1 MRTTMRTAG
10 LAGAAVALAASVIT
24 APSAAASAA
33 SFCNQIAGQWNGQY
47 CTAAVPSD
55 RKAVREI
62 SIAIPAEIDNPVV
75 GAAISSYLTDLMNNW
90 RRAAQG
96 MAQNSRGNANFEVFH
111 HGNIHT
117 VVFRETYDS
126 ESTGRFE
133 GAAIQS
139 AYRTFAF
146 DSAAGRQIQ
155 LADVVDVAA
164 IPTLGAPFIQAAL
177 DQAPPAHEPNTY
189 PFIAERWTPD
199 KVYSGGYKAW
209 ALTPDELIL
218 YLPDYPVA
226 RDTPVDFTPSKYIWS
241 MTGGT
246 VQPRIPLSA
255 LAPALRPGI

>member
-1 MRTTMRTAG
+1 MRLGVLT
-10 LAGAAVALAASVIT
+10 GAAIAAAASVLT
-24 APSAAASAA
+24 SPAAGASAVGL
-33 SFCNQIAGQWNGQY
+33 CDQIGGQWNGQY
-47 CTAAVPSD
+47 CQATVVSE

-62 SIAIPAEIDNPVV
+62 NIAIPAEVDNPVI
-75 GAAISSYLTDLMNNW
+75 GGAISGYLSTLMNNW
-90 RRAAQG
+90 RTAAAQ
-96 MAQNSRGNANFEVFH
+96 MHQNSRGDANFEVFH

-117 VVFRETYDS
+117 VVFHETYDS

-155 LADVVDVAA
+155 LSDVVDINA
-164 IPTLGAPFIQAAL
+164 IPTLGAPYIQAAL
-177 DQAPPAHEPNTY
+177 DQAPPAHQPNTY
-189 PFIAERWTPD
+189 PFIPERWTPD

-209 ALTPDELIL
+209 ALTPNELIL
-218 YLPDYPVA
+218 YMPDYPVA
-226 RDTPVDFTPSKYIWS
+226 RDTPIDFTPANYIWS
-241 MTGGT
+241 MTGGV

>member
-1 MRTTMRTAG
+1 MRTTMRIAG
-10 LAGAAVALAASVIT
+10 LAGAVIATAASVVA

-33 SFCNQIAGQWNGQY
+33 SFCDQVGGQWNGQY
-47 CTAAVPSD
+47 CHASVLSD
-55 RKAVREI
+55 RKAVRDI
-62 SIAIPAEIDNPVV
+62 NIAVPAEIDNPVIG
-75 GAAISSYLTDLMNNW
+75 GAINGYLTSLMNNW
-90 RRAAQG
+90 RNAATQ
-96 MAQNSRGNANFEVFH
+96 MHQNSRGDANFEVFH
-111 HGNIHT
+111 RGNIHT
-117 VVFRETYDS
+117 VVFHETYDS

-155 LADVVDVAA
+155 LSDVVDINA

-189 PFIAERWTPD
+189 PFIPERWTPD
-199 KVYSGGYKAW
+199 KVFSGGYKAW
-209 ALTPDELIL
+209 ALTPNELIL
-218 YLPDYPVA
+218 YMPDYPVA

>member
-1 MRTTMRTAG
+1 MRKKMRVSG
-10 LAGAAVALAASVIT
+10 FAGAAVAAAAAVLT
-24 APSAAASAA
+24 APTAGASAVP
-33 SFCNQIAGQWNGQY
+33 FCDQIGGQWNGQY
-47 CTAAVPSD
+47 CHASVLSD
-55 RKAVREI
+55 RKAVRDI
-62 SIAIPAEIDNPVV
+62 NIAIPAELDNPVV
-75 GAAISSYLTDLMNNW
+75 GGQIAGYLTDLMNNW
-90 RRAAQG
+90 RTAGQG
-96 MAQNSRGNANFEVFH
+96 MAQNSRGDANFEVFH

-117 VVFRETYDS
+117 VVFHETYDS

-146 DSAAGRQIQ
+146 DSAAGRQVQ
-155 LADVVDVAA
+155 LADVVDVGA
-164 IPTLGAPFIQAAL
+164 IPALGAPFIQAAL
-177 DQAPPAHEPNTY
+177 DQAPPAHEANTY
-189 PFIAERWTPD
+189 PFTPDRWTPD

-218 YLPDYPVA
+218 YMPDYPVA
-226 RDTPVDFTPSKYIWS
+226 RDSPIDFTTAKYIWS

>member
-1 MRTTMRTAG
+1 MRLGVLT
-10 LAGAAVALAASVIT
+10 GAAIAAAASVLT
-24 APSAAASAA
+24 SPAAGASAVGL
-33 SFCNQIAGQWNGQY
+33 CDQIGGQWNGQY
-47 CTAAVPSD
+47 CQATVVSE

-62 SIAIPAEIDNPVV
+62 NISIPAEVDNPVI
-75 GAAISSYLTDLMNNW
+75 GGAISGYLSTLMNNW
-90 RRAAQG
+90 RTAAAQ
-96 MAQNSRGNANFEVFH
+96 MHQNSRGDANFEVFH

-117 VVFRETYDS
+117 VVFHETYDS

-155 LADVVDVAA
+155 LSDVVDINA
-164 IPTLGAPFIQAAL
+164 IPTLGAPYIQAAL
-177 DQAPPAHEPNTY
+177 DQAPPAHQPNTY
-189 PFIAERWTPD
+189 PFIPERWTPD

-209 ALTPDELIL
+209 ALTPNELIL
-218 YLPDYPVA
+218 YMPDYPVA
-226 RDTPVDFTPSKYIWS
+226 RDTPIDFTPANYIWS
-241 MTGGT
+241 MTGGV